1 MNDFSEDIN
10 AIFALVLFVI
20 TVLVGV
26 MMLLSYLEW
35 I

>member
-1 MNDFSEDIN
+1 MNDFSEDVN